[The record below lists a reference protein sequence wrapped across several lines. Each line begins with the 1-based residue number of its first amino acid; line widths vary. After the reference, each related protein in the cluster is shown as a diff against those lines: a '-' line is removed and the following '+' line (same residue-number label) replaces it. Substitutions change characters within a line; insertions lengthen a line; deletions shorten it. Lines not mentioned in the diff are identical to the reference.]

1 LAAFRG
7 LDVIEYILIITPVT
21 AARKSVVSRDSA
33 EKRSRPGRP
42 PSIDSAVLLSV
53 AREVFL
59 ERGFRAT
66 TLEVATR
73 AGVSEGVLFHRFK
86 SKEGLFSAAMN
97 FDAEEAPHLLLAAVK
112 EIETLEVREGL
123 VKLSTTLLEI
133 GRVALPIMMMSWSNP
148 EACSEMPVA
157 RKRAGF
163 RLFLKELGSYLERKM
178 DAGELRRMD
187 AEVLARALLGAVH
200 HYATTRI
207 LIEPGDTVIP
217 EGMYVRG
224 LVDLLLNGAV
234 PSAETPSNRRFA
246 ERKPPVSK
254 R

>member
-1 LAAFRG
+1 MA
-7 LDVIEYILIITPVT
+7 PSPKKT
-21 AARKSVVSRDSA
+21 ALP
-33 EKRSRPGRP
+33 EPSRPRPGSRGRP
-42 PSIDSAVLLSV
+42 PTIDSEHLLAV
-53 AREVFL
+53 ARQVFL
-59 ERGFRAT
+59 EQGFRAT
-66 TLEVATR
+66 TLEVAER

-86 SKEGLFSAAMN
+86 SKEGLFSAAME
-97 FDAEEAPHLLLAAVK
+97 FDREEAPRRVLQA
-112 EIETLEVREGL
+112 IEAIEGLEVRDAIVQL
-123 VKLSTTLLEI
+123 ATTLLEV

-148 EACSEMPVA
+148 QSFAGGTDDK
-157 RKRAGF
+157 KRAGF
-163 RLFLKELGSYLERKM
+163 RKFLRELGAYFERKM

-207 LIEPGDTVIP
+207 LIEPGDSVIP

-234 PSAETPSNRRFA
+234 PSQRASSERRFPQ
-246 ERKPPVSK
+246 RNS